1 MILCALQSHCCK
13 HSSITRRNLF
23 WAAPFGREKQ
33 TKTII
38 IMRNVPIVEKESLK
52 NMIFPREEVLK
63 SVDMARDR
71 RAMLERATVLS
82 NLYHNKVKIVF
93 EDRDGSKMVDTTIWA
108 TTDSAIMLKGGVVIP
123 IHRIHSIDL
132 L

>member
-1 MILCALQSHCCK
+1 VTFAFSPCLFSCFDRVK
-13 HSSITRRNLF
+13 HKLAIHVECGETLKIIT
-23 WAAPFGREKQ
+23 A
-33 TKTII
+33 
-38 IMRNVPIVEKESLK
+38 MRNVPIVEKESLK

-63 SVDMARDR
+63 SLDMARER

-93 EDRDGSKMVDTTIWA
+93 EDREGSKMVDTTIWA

>member
-1 MILCALQSHCCK
+1 MGS
-13 HSSITRRNLF
+13 NLF
-23 WAAPFGREKQ
+23 SVYPFGNEKAPQ
-33 TKTII
+33 NIKT
-38 IMRNVPIVEKESLK
+38 MRNVPIVEKESLK

-63 SVDMARDR
+63 SVDMARER